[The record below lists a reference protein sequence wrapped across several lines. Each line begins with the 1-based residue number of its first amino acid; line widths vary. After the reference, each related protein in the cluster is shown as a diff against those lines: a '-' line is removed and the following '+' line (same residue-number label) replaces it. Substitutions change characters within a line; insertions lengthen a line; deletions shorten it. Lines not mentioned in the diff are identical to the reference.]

1 MQANIHFQS
10 VKSLTVKEDVM
21 RLLPDASNVP
31 FHAWLTLEDSEGG
44 SIVIHVHDVET
55 LDKLAF
61 HATALARSIRN
72 AKEYADNG
80 VVDPQEQDVPFG
92 TGGADYVPVSHL
104 IEEPSALDNE
114 PIY

>member
-1 MQANIHFQS
+1 MQTNIHFQS

-21 RLLPDASNVP
+21 GLLPDAPDFP
-31 FHAWLTLEDSEGG
+31 FHAWLTLEDSAGG

-61 HATALARSIRN
+61 HATALARSIEHTR
-72 AKEYADNG
+72 KYADDG
-80 VVDPQEQDVPFG
+80 VVDLQKEYVPFG